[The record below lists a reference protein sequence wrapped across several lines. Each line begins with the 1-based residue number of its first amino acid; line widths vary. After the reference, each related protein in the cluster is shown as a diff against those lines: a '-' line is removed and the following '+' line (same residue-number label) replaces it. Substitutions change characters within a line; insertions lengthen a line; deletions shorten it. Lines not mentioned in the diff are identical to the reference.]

1 MGLLERFHGK
11 ILHCCRKLEDKFEGL
26 EFHHVER
33 DRNAA
38 ADALS
43 KLGSSRT
50 QVPPR
55 VFVQEVLHPSISLDR
70 VEECNI
76 LSQPEPDD

>member
-1 MGLLERFHGK
+1 MGK
-11 ILHCCRKLEDKFEGL
+11 YCTAIRKLEDKFEGL

-43 KLGSSRT
+43 KVGSSRA
-50 QVPPR
+50 
-55 VFVQEVLHPSISLDR
+55 
-70 VEECNI
+70 
-76 LSQPEPDD
+76 

>member
-1 MGLLERFHGK
+1 MGK
-11 ILHCCRKLEDKFEGL
+11 YCATVRKLEDKFEGL

-43 KLGSSRT
+43 KLGSSRA
-50 QVPPR
+50 QVPSGI
-55 VFVQEVLHPSISLDR
+55 FVQEVSHPSILSDQT
-70 VEECNI
+70 EECNT
-76 LSQPEPDD
+76 LNQPESDPND